1 MDEPTSGMD
10 PIERREM
17 WDIIKQAKK
26 NKLIILSTH
35 YMDEAEFLA
44 DRVAIIAGGHMKAAG
59 SPLFLK
65 EKFGT
70 GFVLSIEKLDNASSL
85 DELEKLLTECLPGGG
100 DDWGLEWVK
109 NETEAKAD
117 YKLPRYIS
125 MQFKKIFE

>member
-1 MDEPTSGMD
+1 MD
-10 PIERREM
+10 PISRRET

-26 NKLIILSTH
+26 NKLIILTTH

-44 DRVAIIAGGHMKAAG
+44 DRVAIIAAGRLKAAG

-65 EKFGT
+65 DKFGT
-70 GFVLSIEKLDNASSL
+70 GFVLSIEKADPASSL

-109 NETEAKAD
+109 RETEQQAE
-117 YKLPRYIS
+117 YRLPRYIS
-125 MQFKKIFE
+125 MQFKKIFEEELD

>member
-1 MDEPTSGMD
+1 MD
-10 PIERREM
+10 PISRRET

-26 NKLIILSTH
+26 NKLIILTTH

-44 DRVAIIAGGHMKAAG
+44 DRVAIIAAGRLKAAG

-65 EKFGT
+65 DKFGT
-70 GFVLSIEKLDNASSL
+70 GFVLSIEKADPASSL

-109 NETEAKAD
+109 RETEQKAE
-117 YKLPRYIS
+117 YRLPRYIS
-125 MQFKKIFE
+125 MQFKKIFEEELD